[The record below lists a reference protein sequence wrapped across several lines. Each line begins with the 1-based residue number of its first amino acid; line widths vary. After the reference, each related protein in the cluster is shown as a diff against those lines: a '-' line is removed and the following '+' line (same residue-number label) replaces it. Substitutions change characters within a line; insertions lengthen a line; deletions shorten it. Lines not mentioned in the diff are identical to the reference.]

1 MQKSHAANRSIGIN
15 VGSSSVKVVQL
26 EGEKILFSAAVPH
39 DGEFAETAVRILD
52 EMGSAEG
59 VSSLV
64 TGTEGR
70 FLFKLKNTV
79 EPVCVEAALQGLAE
93 KRAASRNPE
102 AQVKPDAV
110 VSLGGE
116 DLVVYTLEDGV
127 RIVTSFSGSK
137 CASGTGEFFKQQLGR
152 MDMTL
157 DQVAGVSH
165 ECKVMPLSARCSV
178 FMKSDCTHRLNKGE
192 ATKHDIVVSMS
203 DVMAGKVADFLRR
216 AKIYTGQVLLTGGVT
231 QNPHMLRSLRE
242 KIPEI
247 EFIIPE
253 IAPFFEAY
261 GAARLA
267 RESGSA
273 MPPADDLLLPHRVKF
288 DRYGSL
294 KPQLDRV
301 TYLDSPRGTVKPGG
315 EYVLGVDGGSTTTKA
330 CLIDMEEKTIV
341 AEHYGRTHGD
351 PVAALKECLR
361 EIDKQVRAVIGD
373 APIMISTAA
382 TTGSSREILGVFL
395 ESQAVYNEIIAH
407 AVGTT
412 HFDPEVDTI
421 FEIGGQDAKYV
432 YIKNQVPIDY
442 AMNEACSAGTG
453 SFLEESA
460 SGDLNIKHAHE
471 IGPVALDAAAP
482 LKFGEHCSAFINSD
496 IRNAIQQGAG
506 KADITAGIV
515 TSIVSNYLNRV
526 VGNRSIGKKI
536 VLQGGVAKN
545 SAVAPAFALL
555 LDKEILVP
563 PNPELMGAYGVGL
576 LALQKLDE
584 GLLDKKVYRIDEILN
599 TEIVYEREFTCKV
612 CDNYCPIRILNINGH
627 KYKFG
632 GRCNL
637 YTNSR
642 KKKNF
647 RDADVH
653 NYVQRRMDLMFD
665 EMAPPSVSAQAAG
678 AAAGAQAADAAV
690 TATAASARDITVGIP
705 RSFSVYTM
713 YPLYSW
719 FFHELGI
726 RTVLSQEIAAEGIA
740 RVESTYCF
748 PAEIAHGAVQDIMD
762 QGADYIFLPHY
773 RDMPSY
779 ESDVHANFC
788 PITQGLPYY
797 IKKAFPEL
805 TEEKLLQPVVSFKY
819 GRKKAESYF
828 VEMAARIGIDEAEAA
843 RAFDVAYQ
851 KQDEYFLKAQEM
863 GRTAVEE
870 ARKAERPVIALLGR
884 PYNAFTKDAN
894 MGIPKKFTSRGFTI
908 IPFDIMPFE
917 GEGIFPNMYW
927 YYGQQDMKA
936 AQFLKN
942 EDNIYVTFITNFSCA
957 PDSFMLHY
965 LKWIMGTKPFLI
977 LELDSHSADAGVDT
991 RVEAFLDIIEGYRSK
1006 LGDLR
1011 EDRYDN
1017 GLRFVNTGDE
1027 NIYIKDEH
1035 RNRDIPIRNNPK
1047 VKLLVS
1053 NMGDLA
1059 ARMVAEVI
1067 QSTGVNA
1074 IALPPADHQTLQIA
1088 RSHASGKECVP
1099 SHLVLGGALKFLASE
1114 EYRKDETYLL
1124 FVPITTGPCR
1134 TGQYF
1139 VFYENLFRDLRIEN
1153 VVVITLSA
1161 DNSYTELGPKFSR
1174 HTWWAMVISDY
1185 MKDIENTLRACAV
1198 DPDAAMVDFHR
1209 HWNDLARIARTD
1221 VTKAPELLRTISE
1234 ELKQVPLKQK
1244 MIDSPRALIVGE
1256 IYVRRDDFAVD
1267 ELIELFSRKGI
1278 IGKVSGTTEWIH
1290 YLDFVRRYDL
1300 RKRYKLVPLWRRWF
1314 SAPARGLIKLR
1325 LERAWKHWVEKQVK
1339 NALSSCE
1346 LIPPTP
1352 HNMDRIMQNTEQH
1365 FLSHELNSEIAI
1377 SSGVAA
1383 TAMESGYSG
1392 VVNISPFAC
1401 LIGRVIEGIY
1411 TPWARDRKYP
1421 IISVEVDGN
1430 LLPAG
1435 IKSKLDIFMLNVLRF
1450 RQNPDLSELV
1460 EEPDYDEAPAA
1471 NMVEVG
1477 LPGAGV
1483 SVASTDV
1490 VHGGTAIERSEHEQ
1504 QKKQIRELQK
1514 EGAGR

>member
-1 MQKSHAANRSIGIN
+1 MQQTISADRSIGIN
-15 VGSSSVKVVQL
+15 VGSSSVKIVQL
-26 EGEKILFSAAVPH
+26 EGDRIVYSASVPH
-39 DGEFAETAVRILD
+39 DGEFAETAKRILGELTAD
-52 EMGSAEG
+52 GNGVRGSAA
-59 VSSLV
+59 LV

-79 EPVCVEAALQGLAE
+79 EPVCVEAALAGLRKE
-93 KRAASRNPE
+93 NE
-102 AQVKPDAV
+102 TGLQPDAV

-116 DLVVYTLEDGV
+116 DLVVYTLDANG

-152 MDMTL
+152 MDMGL
-157 DQVAGVSH
+157 DQVAEVSPD
-165 ECKVMPLSARCSV
+165 CKVMPLSARCSV

-192 ATKHDIVVSMS
+192 ATKQDIVVSMS
-203 DVMAGKVADFLRR
+203 DVMATKVADFLRR
-216 AKIYTGQVLLTGGVT
+216 AKIYRGEVLLTGGVT
-231 QNPHMLRSLRE
+231 RNPHMLSALRE
-242 KIPEI
+242 KMPEI
-247 EFIIPE
+247 SFVVPDT
-253 IAPFFEAY
+253 ASFFEAY

-267 RESGSA
+267 QESGSP
-273 MPPADDLLLPHRVKF
+273 MPELNDLLLPHRVKF
-288 DRYGSL
+288 DRYTSL

-301 TYLDSPRGTVKPGG
+301 TYLESPRGSVKPGG
-315 EYVLGVDGGSTTTKA
+315 EYILGVDGGSTTTKA
-330 CLIDMEEKTIV
+330 CLIDIEERTIV

-361 EIDKQVRAVIGD
+361 EIDRQVRDEIGD

-395 ESQAVYNEIIAH
+395 ETQAVYNEIIAH

-460 SGDLNIKHAHE
+460 SGDLNIKHARE
-471 IGPVALDAAAP
+471 IGPVALEAEAP

-545 SAVAPAFALL
+545 TAVAPAFALL

-576 LALQKLDE
+576 LALQKIEE
-584 GLLDKKVYRIDEILN
+584 GLLDKQVYRIEEILQ

-612 CDNYCPIRILNINGH
+612 CENYCPIRILNINGH

-637 YTNSR
+637 YANSR

-653 NYVQRRMDLMFD
+653 NYVEKRMQLMFE
-665 EMAPPSVSAQAAG
+665 EMAPPAAG
-678 AAAGAQAADAAV
+678 PPAGAPPAAAPTAAEPTIPADAG
-690 TATAASARDITVGIP
+690 SARVTTIGIP

-719 FFHELGI
+719 FFHELGM
-726 RTVLSQEIAAEGIA
+726 RTVLSDEIKSEGVA

-748 PAEIAHGAVQDIMD
+748 PAEIAHGAVQDILD
-762 QGADYIFLPHY
+762 KGADYIFLPHY

-797 IKKAFPEL
+797 IKKAFPDL
-805 TEEKLLQPVVSFKY
+805 ADDKLLQPVVSFKY
-819 GRKKAESYF
+819 GKKKALSYF
-828 VEMAARIGIDEAEAA
+828 VEMASRLGVSEAA
-843 RAFDVAYQ
+843 ATRAFETAYA
-851 KQDEYFLKAQEM
+851 KQDEYFRRAQEM
-863 GRTAVEE
+863 GRVAIAE
-870 ARKAERPVIALLGR
+870 ARAADRPVIALLGR

-917 GEGIFPNMYW
+917 GEDIFPNMYW

-942 EDNIYVTFITNFSCA
+942 EENIYVTFITNFSCA

-991 RVEAFLDIIEGYRSK
+991 RVEAFLDIIEGYRRK
-1006 LGDLR
+1006 IGDIR
-1011 EDRYDN
+1011 QERYDN

-1027 NIYIKDEH
+1027 NIYVRDEH
-1035 RNRDIPIRNNPK
+1035 AAKDIPIRHNPRVK
-1047 VKLLVS
+1047 VLVS

-1059 ARMVAEVI
+1059 AKMVAEVI
-1067 QSTGVNA
+1067 NSTGIQAV
-1074 IALPPADHQTLQIA
+1074 ALPPADQKTLQIA
-1088 RSHASGKECVP
+1088 RAHASGKECVP

-1114 EYRKDETYLL
+1114 EYRKDELYLL

-1153 VVVITLSA
+1153 VVVFTMSA

-1185 MKDIENTLRACAV
+1185 MKDIETTLRACAV
-1198 DPDAAMVDFHR
+1198 NPEQAMVEFHR
-1209 HWNDLARIARTD
+1209 HWSELIDIARTD
-1221 VTKAPELLRTISE
+1221 VTRAPVLLRQISE
-1234 ELKQVPLKQK
+1234 ELKQVPLKQR
-1244 MIDSPRALIVGE
+1244 MIDAPRALIVGE

-1300 RKRYKLVPLWRRWF
+1300 RKRLKLVPWWRRWF
-1314 SAPARGLIKLR
+1314 SAPARGLLKLR
-1325 LERAWKHWVEKQVK
+1325 LEVAWKHWVEKQVR
-1339 NALSSCE
+1339 NALAGCE
-1346 LIPPTP
+1346 LVPPTP

-1383 TAMESGYSG
+1383 TAMQSGYSG

-1411 TPWARDRKYP
+1411 TPWARDRQYP

-1460 EEPDYDEAPAA
+1460 EDPDLDGLLPADETGPDRDTD
-1471 NMVEVG
+1471 
-1477 LPGAGV
+1477 PGADG
-1483 SVASTDV
+1483 SGRRDDRSLT
-1490 VHGGTAIERSEHEQ
+1490 ERAEHEA
-1504 QKKQIRELQK
+1504 QKQRIRELQQ
-1514 EGAGR
+1514 ETVGAK